1 MAVQAVNGIAL
12 AQKQWKNKLNDKQ
25 SLEIL
30 IVNLMPTKKTTEL
43 QFLKLLE
50 KTKINCRVTFAYP
63 DSHHFHHGN
72 SEIIKKHYLPLSKV
86 LQQNF
91 DGLIVTGAPVEHLD
105 FTEVDYWDDFQKLVE
120 WSRQTK
126 IYTIFE
132 CWASQA
138 ALKVKF
144 DIDKLPLV
152 AKLFGVYQAE
162 KIDTNSSFLL
172 GFGSGGGTNSNAT
185 VSTY

>member
-1 MAVQAVNGIAL
+1 MTVQAVNGIAL

-25 SLEIL
+25 NLEIL
-30 IVNLMPTKKTTEL
+30 IVNLMPTKETTEL

-126 IYTIFE
+126 IHTIFE

-152 AKLFGVYQAE
+152 SKLFGVYQAE
-162 KIDTNSSFLL
+162 K
-172 GFGSGGGTNSNAT
+172 
-185 VSTY
+185 